1 MMNTR
6 EIAEEYRLS
15 HWAAIM
21 RERAES
27 GQSIRAFC
35 ASRSI
40 CYNVYFYW
48 QRKLRAAACQEQAIT
63 AALTDEREHKS
74 GKAIV
79 PSGWAVCEAA
89 EDAGTVLKADST
101 DGAKDTPVTIE
112 IGKGRITVG
121 ADTDTALLE
130 KVCRMLASLC

>member
-1 MMNTR
+1 MNTR

-15 HWAAIM
+15 HWAVIM

-63 AALTDEREHKS
+63 AELTDEHEHKS

-79 PSGWAVCEAA
+79 PRGWTVCEAA
-89 EDAGTVLKADST
+89 ETTSGADSKSVVKE
-101 DGAKDTPVTIE
+101 APVTIE
-112 IGKGRITVG
+112 IGKGRIMV
-121 ADTDTALLE
+121 DTDTDSALLE
-130 KVCRMLASLC
+130 KICRMLSSLC